1 MLWSSAALALLGA
14 TLTSGLAIPTRRADV
29 CNGHA
34 ELCGRSY
41 GNVTFAGAHDSFA
54 ASTNPLQLS
63 ADQEVN
69 ITAQLDL
76 GIRLLQAQSHVND
89 GVLHFCH
96 TSCALFDGGTV
107 EDYLK
112 TVKTWLDGNP
122 NEVLTL
128 LFTNPEGQDV
138 QTVWDP
144 IFKSAGM
151 DQLAFVP
158 STSPNPIKQSDW
170 PTLGEMIDS
179 GKRVVVFMDASVDMT
194 RVPYILDEFQ
204 FVWETPFDSTD
215 ATFPCKVD
223 RIGGPLAQTDHL
235 SLINHFLDKE
245 LFGISSI
252 DIPDKGAASTTNGV
266 DSILANVAGCAGF
279 NGGRNSNFVLMD
291 WVNIGDPIKA
301 VDQLNGFA

>member
-1 MLWSSAALALLGA
+1 MIWSTAAWALLAA
-14 TLTSGLAIPTRRADV
+14 TLGSGRVLPTKRADV

-34 ELCGRSY
+34 ELCSRSY

-54 ASTNPLQLS
+54 FSKDPLAL
-63 ADQEVN
+63 ARDQEID
-69 ITAQLDL
+69 ITAQLNL
-76 GIRLLQAQSHVND
+76 GIRLLQAQSHVKD

-96 TSCALFDGGTV
+96 TSCDLFDGGTV
-107 EDYLK
+107 QDYLT
-112 TVKTWLDGNP
+112 TVKSFLDANP

-158 STSPNPIKQSDW
+158 ATTPNPIAQSAW

-215 ATFPCKVD
+215 ASFPCTVD
-223 RIGGPLAQTDHL
+223 RISGPLAQTDHL
-235 SLINHFLDKE
+235 NLVNHFLDKA
-245 LFGISSI
+245 LFGINSVLL
-252 DIPDKGAASTTNGV
+252 PDKSDASTTNSV
-266 DSILANVAGCAGF
+266 DSILANAAGCAGL
-279 NGGRNSNFVLMD
+279 NGGRNPNFVLMD
-291 WVNIGDPIKA
+291 WVDIGQPINA
-301 VDQLNGFA
+301 VDQMNGFA